1 MRTPALLLALSLSF
15 TAALAGGYAPADFP
29 SYTSLPSKAK
39 PWFQHL
45 AQAQEKPD
53 EAKLLAK
60 VTAAEPAILELM
72 QKITSDPAG
81 SPEHLRLVIQA
92 IHARRSLSAAHQV
105 WLRELLLS
113 RLSRPNGPVDEV
125 LKTEGLWLLEN
136 PPSPENEAVLDQYLS
151 DTSAPFTASYPRNN
165 EHAAFYAM
173 GALKSTGTLSSI
185 RPLLKYAESHR
196 SDPTEAGCNLY
207 YHAMDAVSSIEGRAA
222 PMSPALSK
230 ALEDC
235 FPCCI
240 PDGPSM
246 ARAEKALATR
256 PEFKP
261 QLFALL
267 QIQYFEIPKWGG
279 RASTKALSALSLR
292 KDLTPAEQK
301 IITTELE
308 THAAPADES
317 AFIGAAIRLL
327 AHYPSP
333 EHEALVLR
341 FVNPNAKSEQIL
353 KNVFRTLSIIGG
365 EKSLAAMREVHA
377 GLKARKADQF
387 LVQDLDGH
395 ITNMQ
400 DWIEHRT
407 PPAQRHF

>member
-1 MRTPALLLALSLSF
+1 MRTPALLLALSF
-15 TAALAGGYAPADFP
+15 CITAALAGGYAPDDFP
-29 SYTSLPSKAK
+29 SYATLPSQAK

-45 AQAQEKPD
+45 AAAQDNPSEVGS
-53 EAKLLAK
+53 LAK
-60 VTAAEPAILELM
+60 VPQAGPAIEELM

-92 IHARRSLSAAHQV
+92 IHWRRGLSAAHQA

-125 LKTEGLWLLEN
+125 LKTEGLWLLEKS
-136 PPSPENEAVLDQYLS
+136 PSPENEAVLDQYLS
-151 DTSAPFTASYPRNN
+151 DTSAPFAANGGDAASC
-165 EHAAFYAM
+165 AM
-173 GALKSTGTLSSI
+173 SILGKTGTLRSI
-185 RPLLKYAESHR
+185 RPLLKCAESR
-196 SDPTEAGCNLY
+196 SSGQSKSGSDDVVRAMEAIRF
-207 YHAMDAVSSIEGRAA
+207 IERRAA

-230 ALEDC
+230 ALEDA
-235 FPCCI
+235 FPWCI
-240 PDGPSM
+240 PHVPSM
-246 ARAEKALATR
+246 ERAEKALATR

-279 RASTKALSALSLR
+279 RAGTKALSALALR
-292 KDLTPAEQK
+292 SDLTPAEQK
-301 IITTELE
+301 FITTELE
-308 THAAPADES
+308 THVAPEDES
-317 AFIGAAIRLL
+317 PFISPAIRLL

-341 FVNPNAKSEQIL
+341 FLNRDAKDL
-353 KNVFRTLSIIGG
+353 HGVKVVFNTLSIIGG

-377 GLKARKADQF
+377 NLKARKADQF
-387 LVQDLDGH
+387 LLQDLDGH

-400 DWIEHRT
+400 HWIDRGT

>member
-1 MRTPALLLALSLSF
+1 MRTPALLLALSLSI
-15 TAALAGGYAPADFP
+15 TAALAGGYAPDDFP
-29 SYTSLPSKAK
+29 SYATLPSQAK

-45 AQAQEKPD
+45 AAAQDNPREVGS
-53 EAKLLAK
+53 LAK
-60 VTAAEPAILELM
+60 VPQAGPAIVELM

-81 SPEHLRLVIQA
+81 SPEHLRLVIRA
-92 IHARRSLSAAHQV
+92 IDWRRGLSAAHQA

-125 LKTEGLWLLEN
+125 LKTDGLLLLEYS
-136 PPSPENEAVLDQYLS
+136 PSPDNEAVLVQYLT
-151 DTSAPFTASYPRNN
+151 DTSAPFTSPYVDRHASY
-165 EHAAFYAM
+165 YAIKTL
-173 GALKSTGTLSSI
+173 GRTGTLRSL
-185 RPLLKYAESHR
+185 RPIIKFGESHF
-196 SDPTEAGCNLY
+196 SDPTEAGRNLY
-207 YHAMDAVSSIEGRAA
+207 YYAVDAIRLIEGRAA

-230 ALEDC
+230 ALEDA
-235 FPCCI
+235 FPWCI

-246 ARAEKALATR
+246 ERAEKALATR

-279 RASTKALSALSLR
+279 RAGTKALSALALR
-292 KDLTPAEQK
+292 SDLTPAEQK
-301 IITTELE
+301 FITTELE
-308 THAAPADES
+308 THVAPEDES
-317 AFIGAAIRLL
+317 PFISPAIRLL

-341 FVNPNAKSEQIL
+341 FLNRDAQQRQIL
-353 KNVFRTLSIIGG
+353 RAVFHTLSIIGG

-377 GLKARKADQF
+377 SLKAKDPRLDF
-387 LVQDLDGH
+387 LQNLDGH

-400 DWIEHRT
+400 HWIDRGT